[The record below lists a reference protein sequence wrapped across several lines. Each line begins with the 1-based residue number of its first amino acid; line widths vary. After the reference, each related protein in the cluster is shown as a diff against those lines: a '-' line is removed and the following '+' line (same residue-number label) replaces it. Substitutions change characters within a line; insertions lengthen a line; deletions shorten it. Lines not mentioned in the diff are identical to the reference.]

1 MEQTGLLQ
9 ELNLDAMSERM
20 DELFPGFSIDFS
32 GFLEQLLAG
41 NWKDAVNLL
50 VTSLRDGIAGEAAGM
65 KNLFLML
72 LLVGILSSLFTVAAQ
87 AFKNH
92 QIADIAHF
100 IACLLML
107 LVVLA
112 TFSQAADITEALL
125 EKILLFV
132 RLFLP
137 TFMLALGFS
146 AGTVTAAGY

>member
-72 LLVGILSSLFTVAAQ
+72 LLVGFSLPCSRWRRRRSR
-87 AFKNH
+87 
-92 QIADIAHF
+92 IIR
-100 IACLLML
+100 
-107 LVVLA
+107 
-112 TFSQAADITEALL
+112 SQTSRI
-125 EKILLFV
+125 
-132 RLFLP
+132 
-137 TFMLALGFS
+137 S
-146 AGTVTAAGY
+146 